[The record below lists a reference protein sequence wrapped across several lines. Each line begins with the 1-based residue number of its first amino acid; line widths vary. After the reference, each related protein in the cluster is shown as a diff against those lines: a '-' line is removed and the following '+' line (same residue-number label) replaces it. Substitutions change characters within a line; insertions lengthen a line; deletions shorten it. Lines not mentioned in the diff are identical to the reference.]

1 MRPLDDSGAGYAGLT
16 GTGGVPLQDA
26 ASGHWVDRL
35 APPRLRPWLR
45 LIRADRP
52 IGAWL
57 LLWPCWWSVA
67 LAGISEGDSFPD
79 PSMLALFAIG
89 AFAMR
94 SAGCIYND
102 LLDRDLDAQVERTR
116 SRPLA
121 SGQIGLKGALALMA
135 ALCLAGLWVI
145 LQFNLFAIVLG
156 FASNGIVLVY
166 PLMKRVTYWPQAV
179 LGLAFGW
186 GALMGWAAMF
196 GELDPAPML
205 LYAGSV
211 AWIIGYDTIYAHQ
224 DKEDDA
230 IIGLGSTALRF
241 GGRTREWLALFYGTA
256 LAGLALAGLL
266 AGARF
271 WFFAGLTLGAGQLAW
286 QAATLD
292 ISDPVN
298 CLERFRSNHRF
309 GALIFA
315 ALTLDMVFRSLF

>member
-1 MRPLDDSGAGYAGLT
+1 MIPLDNQQARQAGLA
-16 GTGGVPLQDA
+16 GRSDVPLRDA
-26 ASGHWVDRL
+26 ASGNWVDRL
-35 APPRLRPWLR
+35 APFQLRPWLR

-52 IGAWL
+52 IGGWL

-67 LAGISEGDSFPD
+67 LAGLAAGDPYPD
-79 PSMLALFAIG
+79 PWLLLLFAIG

-102 LLDRDLDAQVERTR
+102 ILDRDIDAKVDRTR

-121 SGQIGLKGALALMA
+121 SGQISTKDALALMLT
-135 ALCLAGLWVI
+135 LCLVGLAVL
-145 LQFNLFAIVLG
+145 LQFDIFAIILG
-156 FASNGIVLVY
+156 FASIGLVLVY

-196 GELDPAPML
+196 GELDPAPIL
-205 LYAGSV
+205 LYGAAV

-241 GGRTREWLALFYGTA
+241 GGRTREWLVLFYGLTLLGLA
-256 LAGLALAGLL
+256 AAGLA
-266 AGARF
+266 AGAGF
-271 WFFAGLTLGAGQLAW
+271 WYFAGLALGAGQLAW

-292 ISDPVN
+292 ISDPRN
-298 CLERFRSNHRF
+298 CLERFRSNHAF
-309 GALIFA
+309 GALVFA
-315 ALTLDMVFRSLF
+315 SLTLDMFTQFFF